1 MQTTSSRT
9 KMKTING
16 DSLTPILIFRR
27 LQGTHKFLLESSAQH
42 ESTGRFSFIGA
53 NPRKTYKGVGDEIQE
68 FSYKTEKSYTH
79 KGDLFVLLKRLMPR
93 ISNTTQFQFSGGAVG
108 YVGHGATTI
117 LAAGQEKMQ
126 LPDVH
131 FHVYETIIVFD
142 HITDEVTL
150 IHTNIDAEK
159 KEPNLEELAEQL
171 LKGKEHEDT
180 MCSFQIRDTTSN
192 EHVEMSLTKIKD
204 TLDEEHAHVVL
215 SKQFLATLKGDAF
228 ALYRQLR
235 KKSPA
240 AYMYYVTFDDH
251 IVLGTSPESLIRV
264 KGKRVI
270 ATPSEGTYTRG
281 LTKVEDSENE
291 RMLYE
296 NVEVR
301 KSHAVVVTAMQQALR
316 AVCLRDSIQ
325 VIDDMRIERSKQG
338 LHMTSRV
345 EGQILPMLHALDVL
359 AATLPP
365 FTSTGIPKEHAKNQ
379 LKKMTQGAG
388 IFGGALGFIGFNGH
402 LDFALTGQSIVV
414 ENEIMHMQTMAT
426 VTKYSNVKEIRHK
439 VEEAGKLVSHL
450 LANQEAQINGK
461 NT

>member
-42 ESTGRFSFIGA
+42 DSTGRFSFIGA
-53 NPRKTYKGVGDEIQE
+53 NPRKTYRGVGDEIRE
-68 FSYKTEKSYTH
+68 FSYKTEKTYTH

-93 ISNTTQFQFSGGAVG
+93 ISNTTQFPFSGGAVG

-117 LAAGQEKMQ
+117 LAAGQDKMQ

-142 HITDEVTL
+142 HVTDEVTL

-171 LKGKEHEDT
+171 LKGRESEDANCRYLT
-180 MCSFQIRDTTSN
+180 KDTSSN
-192 EHVEMSLTKIKD
+192 EHFEMSLTKIKES
-204 TLDEEHAHVVL
+204 LDEENARLVL
-215 SKQFLATLKGDAF
+215 SKQFLANLEGDAF

-235 KKSPA
+235 KKNPA
-240 AYMYYVTFDDH
+240 PYMYYVTFDDH

-264 KGKRVI
+264 KGERVI
-270 ATPSEGTYTRG
+270 ATPTEGTYARG
-281 LTKVEDSENE
+281 LTKVEDIENE
-291 RMLYE
+291 RKLYE

-301 KSHAVVVTAMQQALR
+301 KSHAVVVTAVQKELQT
-316 AVCLRDSIQ
+316 VCLRDSIQ
-325 VIDDMRIERSKQG
+325 VIDAMRIERSKQVMY
-338 LHMTSRV
+338 MTSRV
-345 EGQILPMLHALDVL
+345 EGRILPMLHALDVL

-365 FTSTGIPKEHAKNQ
+365 FTSTGIPKEYAEHPLMKA
-379 LKKMTQGAG
+379 TQTAG

-402 LDFALTGQSIVV
+402 LDFALTGKSIVV
-414 ENEIMHMQTMAT
+414 ENDIMYMQTTVT
-426 VTKYSNVKEIRHK
+426 VTKYSNVKELLHK
-439 VEEAGKLVSHL
+439 VEEEERLFLQLLGKEGGAS
-450 LANQEAQINGK
+450 
-461 NT
+461 